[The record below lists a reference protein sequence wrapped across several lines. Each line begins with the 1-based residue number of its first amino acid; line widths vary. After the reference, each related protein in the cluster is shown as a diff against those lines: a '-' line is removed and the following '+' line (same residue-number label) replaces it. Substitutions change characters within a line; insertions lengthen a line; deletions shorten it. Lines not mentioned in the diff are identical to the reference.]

1 MSSQL
6 QLSPFLPIVS
16 IESIEIESIV
26 FEIESVEIECIVF
39 EIESVET
46 EHIVICV
53 NWAKL
58 ESCALQLLDDLDAS
72 VVCPRCILKM
82 WLTLWV
88 RRRGAS

>member
-53 NWAKL
+53 N
-58 ESCALQLLDDLDAS
+58 
-72 VVCPRCILKM
+72 
-82 WLTLWV
+82 
-88 RRRGAS
+88 